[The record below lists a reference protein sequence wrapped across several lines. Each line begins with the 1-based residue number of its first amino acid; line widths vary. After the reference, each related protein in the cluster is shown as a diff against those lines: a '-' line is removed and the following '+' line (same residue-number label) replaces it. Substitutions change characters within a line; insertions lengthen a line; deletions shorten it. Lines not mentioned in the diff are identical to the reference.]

1 MWFSWVTTWFD
12 SRFNWAKV
20 SLNANIIMSAR
31 WKDRGGKR
39 GGVLIYPSILR
50 RHLQTKTINKTE
62 QVAQWTCENEWENK
76 SQRPVPLDPVLGVYE
91 RWVDNPPTLTPLWDP
106 LQGRPSVV
114 HSAVN
119 HATKLSVRGLGPSL
133 SSSRLLS
140 LPISSL
146 VCLYLI
152 HLFPS
157 LAAVFKF
164 GSFSAFLLPH
174 ILSFFNSLSLSLFLL
189 GFLTSWL

>member
-1 MWFSWVTTWFD
+1 MIQFD
-12 SRFNWAKV
+12 SWLNWADL
-20 SLNANIIMSAR
+20 SLKAKIIMSAH

-39 GGVLIYPSILR
+39 GGVLIYLSILR
-50 RHLQTKTINKTE
+50 RHLQTKTIHKTE
-62 QVAQWTCENEWENK
+62 QVAQWTCESEWENK

-119 HATKLSVRGLGPSL
+119 HATKLSVRGLGPCL
-133 SSSRLLS
+133 SSSRLLFFS
-140 LPISSL
+140 ISAL

-157 LAAVFKF
+157 LAAVFK
-164 GSFSAFLLPH
+164 SV
-174 ILSFFNSLSLSLFLL
+174 FFFC
-189 GFLTSWL
+189 FHTSSRF

>member
-1 MWFSWVTTWFD
+1 MIQFD
-12 SRFNWAKV
+12 SWADL
-20 SLNANIIMSAR
+20 SLKAKIIMSAH

-39 GGVLIYPSILR
+39 GGVLIYLSILR
-50 RHLQTKTINKTE
+50 RHLQTKTIHKTE
-62 QVAQWTCENEWENK
+62 QVAQWTCESEWENK

-119 HATKLSVRGLGPSL
+119 HATKLSVRGLGPCL
-133 SSSRLLS
+133 SSSRLLFFS
-140 LPISSL
+140 ISAL

-157 LAAVFKF
+157 LAAVFKS

-174 ILSFFNSLSLSLFLL
+174 VLSFFNSHSLFLIHL
-189 GFLTSWL
+189 LTSWL

>member
-1 MWFSWVTTWFD
+1 
-12 SRFNWAKV
+12 
-20 SLNANIIMSAR
+20 MSAC

-62 QVAQWTCENEWENK
+62 QVAQWTCESEWENK

-119 HATKLSVRGLGPSL
+119 HATKLSVRGLGPCL
-133 SSSRLLS
+133 SSSRLLFFS
-140 LPISSL
+140 ISAL

-157 LAAVFKF
+157 LAAVFKS
-164 GSFSAFLLPH
+164 GSFSASTHPLVLKLL
-174 ILSFFNSLSLSLFLL
+174 LSFSHSFPHLLAVIFSPYLLFLSSC
-189 GFLTSWL
+189 FL